1 MSDENPS
8 EPRYAAMQGIA
19 RAVDAAHDAY
29 WTACDAEGRAIDPT
43 DLDAPEGL
51 LDAAYD
57 AALKVEDIAAA
68 DGIPWSEARQ
78 FV

>member
-1 MSDENPS
+1 MTREQ
-8 EPRYAAMQGIA
+8 AASAIEK
-19 RAVDAAHDAY
+19 AVSAAHDAY
-29 WTACDAEGRAIDPT
+29 WDACDAEGRAIDPA
-43 DLDAPEGL
+43 DLDAPDGL